1 MAAVTVLERVF
12 SPRWFQ
18 RFAIVVFGFY
28 ARVFRG
34 LRVTG
39 ADLVP
44 REGPLVVACNHFSAW
59 DPPIV
64 GVAIPRPLDFMAKVE
79 LFSSPLAAA
88 FMRGLG
94 AFPVDRSRGD
104 VGAIKEALRRL
115 RQGRAIGV
123 FIQGTRNVGDAEAL
137 DGAAYLALASGAP
150 VTPAAVW
157 LEGRSFRVAFGEP
170 IRPEGKGRE
179 AVKALTAETERRIRS
194 LLPPKQQNT
203 V

>member
-28 ARVFRG
+28 ARLFRG

-39 ADLVP
+39 GELVP
-44 REGPLVVACNHFSAW
+44 REGPLVVACNHFSSW
-59 DPPIV
+59 DPPVV

-79 LFSSPLAAA
+79 LFSTPLSAA

-94 AFPVDRSRGD
+94 AFPVDRSRSD

-115 RQGRAIGV
+115 RRGRAVGV
-123 FIQGTRNVGDAEAL
+123 FIHGTRNAGDVEAL

-150 VTPAAVW
+150 LTPAAIW
-157 LEGRSFRVAFGEP
+157 LEGRRFRVAFGEP
-170 IRPEGKGRE
+170 IAPAGKGRD
-179 AVKALTAETERRIRS
+179 AARALTAETERRIAV
-194 LLPPKQQNT
+194 LLPKNGQNP

>member
-28 ARVFRG
+28 ARLFRG

-39 ADLVP
+39 GELVP
-44 REGPLVVACNHFSAW
+44 REGPLVVACNHFSSW
-59 DPPIV
+59 DPPVV

-79 LFSSPLAAA
+79 LFASPLGAA

-94 AFPVDRSRGD
+94 AFPVDRSRSD

-115 RQGRAIGV
+115 RSGRAIGV
-123 FIQGTRNVGDAEAL
+123 FIEGTRNAGEAEAL
-137 DGAAYLALASGAP
+137 DGAAYLALAAGAP

-157 LEGRSFRVAFGEP
+157 REGHAFRVAFGEP
-170 IRPEGKGRE
+170 IPPSGKGRE
-179 AVKALTAETERRIRS
+179 AASNLTAVTAGRIRD
-194 LLPPKQQNT
+194 LL
-203 V
+203 